1 MADKSSRL
9 WMSNN
14 DVNIKLIDLGD
25 NTHALATTPIN
36 NVVVIKE
43 RMNTAEE
50 IVIAAGAS
58 FVYTSPTDFS
68 SQNSLFREFRTTV
81 RVLDNR
87 NIKLEVR
94 FYSNAISPM
103 TGWIEIHTNDILAW
117 GFYPMISTRAELRVT
132 NLSTSPTKLGTFQ
145 VLGIK

>member
-1 MADKSSRL
+1 MTDKTSRL
-9 WMSNN
+9 WMPNN
-14 DVNIKLIDLGD
+14 DLKIKMIDMGD
-25 NTHALATTPIN
+25 DTYALASTPIN
-36 NVVVIKE
+36 SVVVIKE
-43 RMNTAEE
+43 RLNTAEE
-50 IVIAAGAS
+50 IVVGAGAS
-58 FVYTSPTDFS
+58 VIYASPTDFS

-87 NIKLEVR
+87 SIKLEVR
-94 FYSNAISPM
+94 FYSNSEYPM

-132 NLSTSPTKLGTFQ
+132 NLSTASTKLGTFQ